1 MSMDACLY
9 TGRVMHRRLRPK
21 RYRFA
26 YRVFSLLLDI
36 DRLDSVA
43 SRLRLFSIGRF
54 NLLSFYP
61 RDHGPRDGSSLRTW
75 AESLLAARRIDLAGG
90 RIRLL
95 CFPRVLG
102 YVFNPL
108 SVWYCE
114 HADGQLRAIICEVR
128 NTFGEKHQYVLDNRG
143 HPLDL
148 AQTWEAEKCF
158 HVSPFLPLGLHYQ
171 FHFTAP
177 GQRLRLLI
185 DEYAGT
191 QQVLVATL
199 QGRRRPLNDRT
210 LLRESL
216 AVPFLTLKIITLIHW
231 QALKLWLRGF
241 RFHGKPPAPDHE
253 ASDAWIRK

>member
-1 MSMDACLY
+1 MDACLY
-9 TGRVMHRRLRPK
+9 SGRVMHRRLQPK
-21 RYRFA
+21 RYRFV

-36 DRLDSVA
+36 DRLDA
-43 SRLRLFSIGRF
+43 PARHLRLFSVGRF

-61 RDHGPRDGSSLRTW
+61 RDHGPRDGSSLRAW
-75 AESLLAARRIDLAGG
+75 AERLLAARGVDLAGG

-114 HADGQLRAIICEVR
+114 HADGRLRAIICEVR
-128 NTFGEKHQYVLDNRG
+128 NTFGEKHQYVLDAGGR
-143 HPLDL
+143 PLDL
-148 AQTWEAEKCF
+148 AQTWEAEKRF
-158 HVSPFLPLGLHYQ
+158 HVSPFLPLGLHYR
-171 FHFTAP
+171 FRFAEP
-177 GQRLRLLI
+177 AGQLRVLI

-191 QQVLVATL
+191 DRVLVATL
-199 QGRRRPLNDRT
+199 NGRRRPLTDRAV
-210 LLRESL
+210 LGECL
-216 AVPFLTLKIITLIHW
+216 AVPFLTLKVIAMIHW